1 MLTSL
6 LKRQGLIS
14 LADSTS
20 ALSAIVCFMDM
31 HQMNEPIEAIKEISD
46 TIKDEIIHP
55 VVDEIEDLA
64 TDITGTILDIFGW

>member
-1 MLTSL
+1 
-6 LKRQGLIS
+6 
-14 LADSTS
+14 
-20 ALSAIVCFMDM
+20 MDM